1 MAETDLKI
9 KDAPLSTNISGNA
22 KMAGSDGSGLPVA
35 ISLSQVYNFVNSGL
49 KGEAYFAA
57 KADIPTKVSSLIN
70 DSGFI
75 TSTALAPYL
84 KKTELPT
91 NVSAFTN
98 DSGYLINSDLAP
110 YALASSLPTKVSQ
123 LENDSDFATVSQIP
137 TKTSELTNDSGLAK
151 TTDIPTKVSEL
162 QNDSGY
168 LSEET
173 DPTVPSWAKQ
183 PNKPTYTASE
193 VGALSAV
200 PQATSETL
208 GGIKVGYTVNDK
220 NYPVQIDESG
230 KAYVNVPWSG
240 KATPI
245 LASAPT
251 EDTLTYM
258 DSLGITVNFEIGQS
272 CVYPSETSADGWYI
286 SFLKAI
292 NDTGKAVWERF
303 DAINIATEN
312 ANNAAASANT
322 AAQNAIKAKED
333 TEAATALATELNDHP
348 MIIQDDVW
356 YKWNAGTDAYENTGI
371 AAKGEKGDTGTV
383 GIMLDAEPTADTLT
397 YIVGGVTYNFE
408 LGMSAI
414 YPDAESDN
422 GHGLSFFMGTTAE
435 GKAIWGKG
443 GGGAGSLN
451 ETVMISLV
459 SNQDEAAIPDA
470 DLLGKSVHV
479 IYGNQDKELVWQGEA
494 MKTTVPINMTY
505 QVVFPSDD
513 RYKCPAQQEYI
524 ALAGETREVKGL
536 YYTEVVKVTVSSDDS
551 SDVTGQQVTINGTQY
566 AWAGTTI
573 EVKIPHDVE
582 YSVSV
587 SAKAGYTTPTT
598 VTATAAQKLN
608 EISMQY
614 LLIKVN
620 TITID
625 QTVSDPATMVS
636 GDVNGDIIQWIRN
649 NSHRVLAK
657 KTADGVLTYCRLND
671 ANSTQYY
678 DGTTA
683 ALDGTQ
689 GDVFLKLPEFYYKGT
704 EGDQVNIMFA
714 KEPVDDE
721 YIRWDPNTLIGVYEA
736 YNGSSKMYSRSGV
749 ASTGNVSQ
757 STWKTYAAARGT
769 GYQLV
774 DWQMHCVMGCLYYA
788 MYGNTNCQNSIGKGV
803 SSYDKTC
810 GQTDSLGMTDTVAG
824 GNGDSQSINYW
835 GLENWWGNKYEWIHD
850 YNNPANSL
858 SATVNDPVNGGTRS
872 LPVFDYGG
880 YYPKKMKFGRYLD
893 LIATTDDPKN
903 GSDTVGYCDY
913 QRWPGSTNSEARVVR
928 RSGSYS
934 DTGGGVAY
942 AYASNTASSSSS
954 NGGSR
959 LAFRGSLVE
968 AENVSAFKA
977 LSVTN

>member
-110 YALASSLPTKVSQ
+110 YALASSLPTKVSQLENDSGFATTDQIPTNVSALNNDSGYITASALTPYAKASSVPTKVSQ

-322 AAQNAIKAKED
+322 AAQNAIKAK
-333 TEAATALATELNDHP
+333 
-348 MIIQDDVW
+348 
-356 YKWNAGTDAYENTGI
+356 
-371 AAKGEKGDTGTV
+371 
-383 GIMLDAEPTADTLT
+383 
-397 YIVGGVTYNFE
+397 
-408 LGMSAI
+408 
-414 YPDAESDN
+414 
-422 GHGLSFFMGTTAE
+422 
-435 GKAIWGKG
+435 
-443 GGGAGSLN
+443 
-451 ETVMISLV
+451 
-459 SNQDEAAIPDA
+459 
-470 DLLGKSVHV
+470 
-479 IYGNQDKELVWQGEA
+479 
-494 MKTTVPINMTY
+494 
-505 QVVFPSDD
+505 
-513 RYKCPAQQEYI
+513 
-524 ALAGETREVKGL
+524 
-536 YYTEVVKVTVSSDDS
+536 
-551 SDVTGQQVTINGTQY
+551 
-566 AWAGTTI
+566 
-573 EVKIPHDVE
+573 
-582 YSVSV
+582 
-587 SAKAGYTTPTT
+587 
-598 VTATAAQKLN
+598 
-608 EISMQY
+608 
-614 LLIKVN
+614 
-620 TITID
+620 
-625 QTVSDPATMVS
+625 
-636 GDVNGDIIQWIRN
+636 
-649 NSHRVLAK
+649 
-657 KTADGVLTYCRLND
+657 
-671 ANSTQYY
+671 
-678 DGTTA
+678 
-683 ALDGTQ
+683 
-689 GDVFLKLPEFYYKGT
+689 
-704 EGDQVNIMFA
+704 
-714 KEPVDDE
+714 
-721 YIRWDPNTLIGVYEA
+721 
-736 YNGSSKMYSRSGV
+736 
-749 ASTGNVSQ
+749 
-757 STWKTYAAARGT
+757 
-769 GYQLV
+769 
-774 DWQMHCVMGCLYYA
+774 
-788 MYGNTNCQNSIGKGV
+788 
-803 SSYDKTC
+803 
-810 GQTDSLGMTDTVAG
+810 
-824 GNGDSQSINYW
+824 
-835 GLENWWGNKYEWIHD
+835 
-850 YNNPANSL
+850 
-858 SATVNDPVNGGTRS
+858 
-872 LPVFDYGG
+872 
-880 YYPKKMKFGRYLD
+880 
-893 LIATTDDPKN
+893 
-903 GSDTVGYCDY
+903 
-913 QRWPGSTNSEARVVR
+913 
-928 RSGSYS
+928 
-934 DTGGGVAY
+934 
-942 AYASNTASSSSS
+942 
-954 NGGSR
+954 
-959 LAFRGSLVE
+959 
-968 AENVSAFKA
+968 
-977 LSVTN
+977 

>member
-928 RSGSYS
+928 RSYYDSS
-934 DTGGGVAY
+934 TGGGVACADA
-942 AYASNTASSSSS
+942 AYAASYTGSSY
-954 NGGSR
+954 GSR